1 MVQLIT
7 LRQLAEELNIDRSN
21 LRRYI
26 LKKGITFKRI
36 RTEAG
41 RHQLEIALTSK
52 DADKIREIRDKEGFF
67 NIKKR

>member
-36 RTEAG
+36 RTESG

-52 DADKIREIRDKEGFF
+52 DADKIREIRDKEGYF